1 MLAYLIN
8 TAYVLECHGL
18 EQPNVLVHLG
28 FRLSKEEMKN
38 CEQDILNE
46 RECGGWWLGLV
57 FICVLFW

>member
-46 RECGGWWLGLV
+46 
-57 FICVLFW
+57 